1 MRARRSR
8 RKNIM
13 ADFFQ
18 TGAIATIHR
27 LGPTDL
33 PRLERE
39 LTEFGQET
47 PIALV
52 LPCHIREVG
61 TTALKGIVR
70 ELKHVPYLQQIV
82 VGIDGAPGLRQW
94 HKARRFFE
102 QLPQK
107 PVLLWN
113 DGPRMQAMFRKLD
126 EAELCPG
133 PAGKGRNVWMCLGYV
148 LASEQARMV
157 ALHDCDILTYD
168 REFLARLC
176 YPVAHPALGFD
187 FCKGYYARLTDR
199 LNGRVMRLFITPL
212 LRALKTILGLHPFL
226 VYMDTFRY
234 PLAGEVALDTDL
246 VRRVRI
252 PHDWALEI
260 GMLAEVFRNTAPRAI
275 CQAELCNNYDHKH
288 QELSP
293 RDPDKGLNKMACDIV
308 KSLFRRMAAEG
319 IKLDSGLFDTLL
331 SAYSRQAED
340 TLRFYAAD
348 AAANGLKYLR
358 HEEESAVTTFVRSI
372 RVATEAFQK
381 DPLWSPLIPNWNR
394 VESALPAFLDELRE
408 AVRQD
413 NDLVEQPRVVR
424 RRGASGLPAPR
435 TGRNQPALL
444 LMPSVAELRSDAGAS
459 I

>member
-1 MRARRSR
+1 
-8 RKNIM
+8 M

-33 PRLERE
+33 ARLERE

-61 TTALKGIVR
+61 AKALKGIVR
-70 ELKHVPYLQQIV
+70 ELRHVPYLSQVV
-82 VGIDGAPGLRQW
+82 VGIDGATGLRQW
-94 HKARRFFE
+94 RKARHFFE
-102 QLPQK
+102 QLPQR

-113 DGPRMQAMFRKLD
+113 DGPRMQGLLRKLD

-133 PAGKGRNVWMCLGYV
+133 PGGKGRNVWLCLGYV

-168 REFLARLC
+168 RELLARLC

-187 FCKGYYARLTDR
+187 FCKGYYARHTDR
-199 LNGRVMRLFITPL
+199 LNGRVMRLFMTPL

-226 VYMDTFRY
+226 VYLDTFRY
-234 PLAGEVALDTDL
+234 PLAGEVALDTNL

-252 PHDWALEI
+252 PHDWALEV
-260 GMLAEVFRNTAPRAI
+260 GMLAEVFRNSAPRAI

-293 RDPDKGLNKMACDIV
+293 RDPDKGLNKMACNIV

-319 IKLDSGLFDTLL
+319 IKLDSGLFDTVL
-331 SAYSRQAED
+331 SAYGRQAED

-348 AAANGLKYLR
+348 AAANGLKYPR

-372 RVATEAFQK
+372 RVATEAFQR

-394 VESALPAFLDELRE
+394 VESALPSFLDELRE

-413 NDLVEQPRVVR
+413 NDLIEQPMVLGR
-424 RRGASGLPAPR
+424 RRG
-435 TGRNQPALL
+435 TGVLARKAARAQPPFLL
-444 LMPSVAELRSDAGAS
+444 VPPVAEPRGDEEAS